1 MHPFCLR
8 VIMTGDSAGGQG
20 GEMPQG
26 GGQMML
32 LLLMMIMMMMLVIN
46 PSVRNSLMDYADPVL
61 SPIVPENSL
70 ILMVLTLGSASMV
83 VNTIL
88 RSFFMDPVA
97 QAHISHRQRQIG
109 KMANEARLDQN
120 KVALDTAMRMR
131 EKMLPDQM
139 SVQMGA
145 FKPMMFTMI
154 FIIAIFA
161 WLASSVEN
169 FRVDYLSLPWNPKW
183 RLIDDKVMWFIPVW
197 IFAYICMSA
206 PLGRIIDRHIKLIR
220 YRTHPIVVAGKTI
233 KEPLLDEFRNKNEKK
248 SYLNNSNKRKS
259 RVQKQNN
266 SMTKTRTHNSKKIE
280 GECDLCGSSEIER
293 SGSGKLRCV
302 TCRHEWK

>member
-1 MHPFCLR
+1 MHPFCLTSI
-8 VIMTGDSAGGQG
+8 VTGSGGGSQG
-20 GEMPQG
+20 AEAPQG

-32 LLLMMIMMMMLVIN
+32 LLLMMIMMMILVIN
-46 PSVRNSLMDYADPVL
+46 PNVRSSLMSYADPVL

-70 ILMVLTLGSASMV
+70 ILMVLTLGSASMI

-97 QAHISHRQRQIG
+97 QAHIAHRQRQIG

-145 FKPMMFTMI
+145 FKPMMFTMV

-183 RLIDDKVMWFIPVW
+183 NLNDRVMWIFPVW
-197 IFAYICMSA
+197 IFAYISMSA

-220 YRTHPIVVAGKTI
+220 YKSHPIVVAGKTI
-233 KEPLLDEFRNKNEKK
+233 KEPLLGEFRTKNEKK
-248 SYLNNSNKRKS
+248 PFSNSKNKRKNNT
-259 RVQKQNN
+259 QKIKKSSIVNN
-266 SMTKTRTHNSKKIE
+266 SHNSIKLE
-280 GECDLCGSSEIER
+280 GECNLCGSSEIER
-293 SGSGKLRCV
+293 SGLGKLRCI